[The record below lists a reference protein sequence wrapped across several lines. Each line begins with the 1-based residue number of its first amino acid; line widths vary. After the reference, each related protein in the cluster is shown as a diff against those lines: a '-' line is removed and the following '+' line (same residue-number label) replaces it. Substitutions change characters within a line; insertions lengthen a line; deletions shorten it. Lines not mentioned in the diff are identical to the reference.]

1 MKLETFEDLIAHQV
15 KDLYS
20 AEKQFAAAQPAM
32 AEIATDPD
40 LRDALE
46 THVETTHLQI
56 ERLKTIAGELGVAT
70 GGVTCAAAKGLVEE
84 GMELLETDG
93 DPAVLD
99 AALIA
104 AAQRI
109 EHYEIAGYG
118 TLRALARRLGRTKA
132 VRLIDETLAEERG
145 ADVLLTELAESSV
158 NREAAS

>member
-1 MKLETFEDLIAHQV
+1 MKLDTFEDLIAHQV

-32 AEIATDPD
+32 AGVASDTD

-46 THVETTHLQI
+46 THVETTVRQI
-56 ERLKTIAGELGVAT
+56 DRLEAIARELGVTT
-70 GGVTCAAAKGLVEE
+70 GGVVCVAAKGLVEE
-84 GMELLETDG
+84 GKELLDADG
-93 DPAVLD
+93 DPAVVD

-118 TLRALARRLGRTKA
+118 TLRALARRLGRSKA

-145 ADVLLTELAESSV
+145 ADVLLTELAESSI
-158 NREAAS
+158 NPEAAS